1 MRPAY
6 SGPLATGSTP
16 FRMQGKSYARSDSD
30 RLKRAVLTGVCGQS
44 ATHGM
49 VQPSQGSG
57 LEAAILERRYFPRA
71 IAAPRV
77 AFEGLL
83 PFALRRAHWAG
94 GEARGAL
101 RHQPA
106 WARPSATAQL
116 HLHRAGCARLGGP
129 DTRRRRGRARQRR
142 GQPGRDQACQE
153 GGRSLAD
160 CFSHTAVRSRPR
172 WTPVWWAN
180 IVASARQPHW
190 AQSEP
195 CWSGSG
201 ATMRPIAKLAS
212 AYCRR

>member
-83 PFALRRAHWAG
+83 AFALRRAHWAA

-160 CFSHTAVRSRPR
+160 CFSHTADTLTAPLDSRLVGQHSGERATAPLGAER
-172 WTPVWWAN
+172 AVLERVWSN
-180 IVASARQPHW
+180 NETNSKISVS
-190 AQSEP
+190 
-195 CWSGSG
+195 
-201 ATMRPIAKLAS
+201 LL
-212 AYCRR
+212 